1 MQRRESSK
9 QKAAKN
15 RERRS
20 ACFLLSTAKSRRGF
34 TVIEMMV
41 SVALFAVVMLVSAGA
56 LLSLAS
62 ANRKAQALQSVMNN
76 LNTTLDSMVRSMRGG
91 SNYDCQPAGTGIVPG
106 RMNDCPNGD
115 TQIAF
120 EPHGGN
126 PSTPDQRV
134 YAFIAP
140 NGSQS
145 GYVRRSED
153 GGTTWS
159 RVTAPEISIVDMK
172 FYVIGTTPGD
182 TVQPKAVVEIKGVA
196 GSNNAK
202 ITSTFHIQA
211 TAVQRV
217 LDI

>member
-1 MQRRESSK
+1 MG
-9 QKAAKN
+9 
-15 RERRS
+15 
-20 ACFLLSTAKSRRGF
+20 TGGF

-41 SVALFAVVMLVSAGA
+41 SVALFAVVMVVSAGA

-76 LNTTLDSMVRSMRGG
+76 LNTTLDSMVRAMREGYT
-91 SNYDCQPAGTGIVPG
+91 YDCEPAVAGVVPG
-106 RMNDCPNGD
+106 KVHDCMNGD

-120 EPHGGN
+120 EPRGGN
-126 PSTPDQRV
+126 AATQDQHA

-140 NGSQS
+140 NGAQA
-145 GYVRRSED
+145 GYIQRSED
-153 GGTTWS
+153 GGVTWS

-182 TVQPKAVVEIKGVA
+182 TVQPKIVIEVKGVA
-196 GSNNAK
+196 GGGQSK

-211 TAVQRV
+211 TAVQRI